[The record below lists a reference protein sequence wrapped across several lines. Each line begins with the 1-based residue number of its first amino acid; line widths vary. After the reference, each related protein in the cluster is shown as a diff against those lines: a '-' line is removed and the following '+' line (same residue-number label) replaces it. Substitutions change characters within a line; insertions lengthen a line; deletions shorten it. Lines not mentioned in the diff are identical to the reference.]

1 MKILVIC
8 GLTASGKTSLALKI
22 AKKIGNTCII
32 SVDSRQAYQ
41 GLPILTGQDIPPG
54 FIRHQDNSYRYQ
66 NLPSI
71 YFSKDSSSDT
81 VLDSGRDC
89 SDVESEQ
96 GSINIWGVDQ
106 ISPTETLNISD
117 FTNFAWQVIKK
128 ETLAKKNIII
138 VGGTGLYLKALTQP
152 MLDIHTGFN
161 QKLRNNLSKLSVKD
175 LQKNLQNLN
184 VKKFKSMNQSDRSNP
199 RRLIRAIEILLNPV
213 SKKPT
218 YLKLQKNTHFRWIGL
233 KSDMATLEKNIHTRV
248 LTRLNNKVINEVKA
262 LRSLK
267 LNQKSPIYSAL
278 GLAHILKY
286 INKETDKDELIKAWT
301 QADLKYAK
309 RQLTWYKK
317 QFQIIWYDLDSNQK
331 KLINTLSSW
340 LIK

>member
-1 MKILVIC
+1 
-8 GLTASGKTSLALKI
+8 
-22 AKKIGNTCII
+22 
-32 SVDSRQAYQ
+32 
-41 GLPILTGQDIPPG
+41 
-54 FIRHQDNSYRYQ
+54 
-66 NLPSI
+66 
-71 YFSKDSSSDT
+71 
-81 VLDSGRDC
+81 
-89 SDVESEQ
+89 
-96 GSINIWGVDQ
+96 
-106 ISPTETLNISD
+106 
-117 FTNFAWQVIKK
+117 
-128 ETLAKKNIII
+128 
-138 VGGTGLYLKALTQP
+138 
-152 MLDIHTGFN
+152 
-161 QKLRNNLSKLSVKD
+161 
-175 LQKNLQNLN
+175 
-184 VKKFKSMNQSDRSNP
+184 
-199 RRLIRAIEILLNPV
+199 
-213 SKKPT
+213 
-218 YLKLQKNTHFRWIGL
+218 
-233 KSDMATLEKNIHTRV
+233 MATLEKNIHTRV